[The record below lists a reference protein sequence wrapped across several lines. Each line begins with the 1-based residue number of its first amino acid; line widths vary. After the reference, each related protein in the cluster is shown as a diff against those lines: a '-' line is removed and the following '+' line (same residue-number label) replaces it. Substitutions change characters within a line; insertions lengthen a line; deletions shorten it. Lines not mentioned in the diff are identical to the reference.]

1 MDLSIKQKE
10 NETEL
15 RAFGRGALTVIVYS
29 GDGADRESLSTVLL
43 PAGVAEAAGW
53 LLGWLAEHAP
63 EERAKL
69 LDGLHGPIAALD
81 AVGAPEGAPP
91 DRVRALLTTANAGLA
106 ARCVAAEAERDKLAN
121 DLGNI
126 ADAVGLGG
134 TRTRWEGQLLGKVE
148 NLIAD
153 VSDLRAANR
162 ALMDELVERR
172 AEGERHYLEL
182 GAARREAD
190 QCLDFVA
197 DAVAQALRSGGKVA
211 VTWPE
216 VTRG

>member
-43 PAGVAEAAGW
+43 PAGVAEAVGW

-63 EERAKL
+63 EERARL
-69 LDGLHGPIAALD
+69 GDGLL
-81 AVGAPEGAPP
+81 
-91 DRVRALLTTANAGLA
+91 GLA
-106 ARCVAAEAERDKLAN
+106 QAQKEALHGDVQRLTAERDALAEDLRASREAHANDQSATALEAERRKVDALDSQLAA
-121 DLGNI
+121 I

-148 NLIAD
+148 GLVAD
-153 VSDLRAANR
+153 VSDLRV
-162 ALMDELVERR
+162 ALKRSNADCNTAIAEMHEAKRKSFAYLQMVGELV
-172 AEGERHYLEL
+172 
-182 GAARREAD
+182 GAIVR
-190 QCLDFVA
+190 
-197 DAVAQALRSGGKVA
+197 
-211 VTWPE
+211 PE

>member
-1 MDLSIKQKE
+1 ME
-10 NETEL
+10 EL
-15 RAFGRGALTVIVYS
+15 RLGRNV
-29 GDGADRESLSTVLL
+29 ADV
-43 PAGVAEAAGW
+43 
-53 LLGWLAEHAP
+53 
-63 EERAKL
+63 
-69 LDGLHGPIAALD
+69 IAALD
-81 AVGAPEGAPP
+81 AVGAPEGALP

-134 TRTRWEGQLLGKVE
+134 TRTRWELLGKVE

-153 VSDLRAANR
+153 ASDLRAANR
-162 ALMDELVERR
+162 ALMAERDRDRSELAMVSAVAEGLPIVEDAHTSLTRQVQGLRDELVERR